1 MPVVATKAITTFHLN
16 RLGSRI
22 KYKISNEAKEM
33 IDELSY
39 EFVNSVVVQASLNSG
54 DAAQITEKNIA
65 DAIAQ
70 LEYDKILNSPKSVHQ

>member
-1 MPVVATKAITTFHLN
+1 MPVVTTKAITTFHLN

-39 EFVNSVVVQASLNSG
+39 EFVNSVVVQASLNSD

-70 LEYDKILNSPKSVHQ
+70 LEYDKILNSTKSVHQ

>member
-39 EFVNSVVVQASLNSG
+39 EFVNSVVVQASLNSD
-54 DAAQITEKNIA
+54 DAAQITEKDIGSNGSRASSSCCGELVSAEI
-65 DAIAQ
+65 
-70 LEYDKILNSPKSVHQ
+70 